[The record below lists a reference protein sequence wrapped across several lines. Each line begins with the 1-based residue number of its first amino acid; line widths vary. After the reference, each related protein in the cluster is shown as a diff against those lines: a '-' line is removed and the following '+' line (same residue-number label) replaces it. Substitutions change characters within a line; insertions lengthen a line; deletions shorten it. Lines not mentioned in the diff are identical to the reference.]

1 MTELDRP
8 ELNTQNIHMT
18 YQTQEQ
24 KHDSAEQNSTTQNR
38 TAHHRTGQNRT
49 EQNRTEQ
56 NRTEQ
61 SSTAQN
67 HKNRP
72 ELNHKLRTD
81 TYTDT

>member
-8 ELNTQNIHMT
+8 ELNTQNRHMT
-18 YQTQEQ
+18 YQTHEQ
-24 KHDSAEQNSTTQNR
+24 KHGSAEQNRTEQSNTTQNK
-38 TAHHRTGQNRT
+38 T

-61 SSTAQN
+61 SNTAQK
-67 HKNRP
+67 HKNRT

-81 TYTDT
+81 TCTET

>member
-8 ELNTQNIHMT
+8 ELNTQNRHMT
-18 YQTQEQ
+18 YQTHEQ
-24 KHDSAEQNSTTQNR
+24 KHGSAEQNRTAQNR
-38 TAHHRTGQNRT
+38 TAQHRTG
-49 EQNRTEQ
+49 Q

-67 HKNRP
+67 HKNRT

-81 TYTDT
+81 TCTET

>member
-1 MTELDRP
+1 
-8 ELNTQNIHMT
+8 MT
-18 YQTQEQ
+18 YQTQEH
-24 KHDSAEQNSTTQNR
+24 KHDSAGQNSTTQNI
-38 TAHHRTGQNRT
+38 TSHHRTG
-49 EQNRTEQ
+49 Q

-81 TYTDT
+81 TYTGSYTETEQNRTE

>member
-8 ELNTQNIHMT
+8 ELNTQNRHMT

-56 NRTEQ
+56 

-81 TYTDT
+81 TCTET

>member
-8 ELNTQNIHMT
+8 ELNTQHRHMT

-38 TAHHRTGQNRT
+38 TRQNITEHNRT
-49 EQNRTEQ
+49 EQKRK
-56 NRTEQ
+56 EQ

-81 TYTDT
+81 TCTET